1 MVPSNGIEP
10 APKHGDG
17 DRRQADRRRADRGD
31 GNRGVGNSG
40 DGNRRVGDR
49 GEGERAHLL
58 GVVVNTLLAVMK
70 ILGGLLSSSP
80 SLLADGYHSLA
91 DTATNTVA
99 WFSFRWA
106 SRPPDE
112 DHHYGH
118 GKAEAA
124 AGFFVGLILI
134 LVGLGILWEA
144 LRAETPHYEGFEGGV
159 ALTVASLSV
168 AANEWLVFVT
178 RRAGKRLNSQSL
190 LALARDNRSDALSS
204 LLVIVGVVS
213 SLFGAG
219 WVEVGAT
226 AAIGVLITV
235 MGSRSLR
242 EGLDVLM
249 DRVPDLGLRARAQE
263 LVLGVEGVRGV
274 QRLDVHPLGSEMR
287 MDLEISVDGEISV
300 RKGHAIAHE
309 VGEAVTRGEPGVV
322 EVAVHVNPA
331 PHGTDSGT
339 DSGSG
344 ICDGDGDPGSATS
357 PGTV

>member
-1 MVPSNGIEP
+1 MVPSHGIEP
-10 APKHGDG
+10 ATKHGEGERRKRDRRQGDRGDANRGDG
-17 DRRQADRRRADRGD
+17 D
-31 GNRGVGNSG
+31 
-40 DGNRRVGDR
+40 
-49 GEGERAHLL
+49 RAHLL

-70 ILGGLLSSSP
+70 ILGGMLSHSP

-134 LVGLGILWEA
+134 LAGLGILWGA
-144 LRAETPHYEGFEGGV
+144 LRAKTPHYEGFEGGV
-159 ALTVASLSV
+159 ALTVAALSV

-219 WVEVGAT
+219 WVEVLAT

-235 MGSRSLR
+235 LGSHSLK

-249 DRVPDLGLRARAQE
+249 DRVPDVSLRERARE
-263 LVLGVEGVRGV
+263 LALGVEGVRGV
-274 QRLDVHPLGSEMR
+274 QRLDVHPLGSDMR
-287 MDLEISVDGEISV
+287 MDMEISVDGELSV

-309 VGEAVTRGEPGVV
+309 VGEAVTRGEAGVV

-331 PHGTDSGT
+331 SHGDGADDGASDGAGNGEPGSTTTSGT
-339 DSGSG
+339 
-344 ICDGDGDPGSATS
+344 
-357 PGTV
+357 V